1 MNRYSPLLP
10 DKVRQLPSQ
19 FSWLDQR
26 LAREHYFLRASADAW
41 MLYLFLVTVSDAR
54 GLSFYADPTICD
66 AFNWESAR
74 LACARKELCT
84 LSLVA
89 FRRPVY
95 QVLELP
101 SGTETH
107 ARNRLNGHLSPTNR
121 SPQLIAA
128 ILQGLPQTRKRP

>member
-54 GLSFYADPTICD
+54 GLSCVRPPNYTVPHLVFEIPIIIVGCTNIKSTLLEKD
-66 AFNWESAR
+66 ER
-74 LACARKELCT
+74 L
-84 LSLVA
+84 S
-89 FRRPVY
+89 
-95 QVLELP
+95 Q
-101 SGTETH
+101 
-107 ARNRLNGHLSPTNR
+107 
-121 SPQLIAA
+121 Q
-128 ILQGLPQTRKRP
+128 QTAS